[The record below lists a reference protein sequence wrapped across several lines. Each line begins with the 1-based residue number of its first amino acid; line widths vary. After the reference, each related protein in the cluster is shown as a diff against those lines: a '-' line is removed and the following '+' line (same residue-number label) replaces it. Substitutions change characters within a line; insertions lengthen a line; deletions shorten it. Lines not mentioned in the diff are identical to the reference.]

1 MKIQEKIWVVLDGNG
16 SPMTAKPTREK
27 ARKMKKT
34 LESLDGLVKAVYG
47 TQGPF
52 TIVQY
57 KRWKKAS

>member
-16 SPMTAKPTREK
+16 SPMVAKATRER

-34 LESLDGLVKAVYG
+34 FESLGDLIKTVYD
-47 TQGPF
+47 TQGPY

>member
-16 SPMTAKPTREK
+16 SPMAAKPTRDK

-34 LESLDGLVKAVYG
+34 FECLGGLVEAVYN

-52 TIVQY
+52 SIVQY
-57 KRWKKAS
+57 KRWKKAN